1 MKNLQYYEELHQ
13 TSLLLY
19 TVPYDG
25 ENGFAT

>member
-1 MKNLQYYEELHQ
+1 MKNLRSYKELHR